1 MECVPRGRVKA
12 AKQFHDAA
20 AHRANASGGPGHQDR
35 TLNLGT
41 HFSRHSPDG
50 SYRKLRLL
58 QFGFPGKAEPSR
70 LRAWPSR

>member
-41 HFSRHSPDG
+41 HFSA
-50 SYRKLRLL
+50 
-58 QFGFPGKAEPSR
+58 FPPEGP
-70 LRAWPSR
+70 